1 MAAVASFDDAH
12 MAAALANGNAVAVV
26 IDMQNDFCHP
36 QGAMAALGA
45 DVTVNCALVE
55 PVRDFVEAVRAV
67 GGRTLFVR
75 LEHTPEHRPLPA
87 PGVPPDGV
95 CAAGSWG
102 AQLVFG
108 LAAQPGDLSVT
119 KTRYSAFLGT
129 DLEAVLR
136 ANGIDALVVTGT
148 TANVCVDSTVR
159 DAAQRGFTVWVLSD
173 LVGYVR
179 ADLAEPCL
187 RNLGLYFA
195 DVRTS
200 AGLIAALVSAAGR
213 GSINRS

>member
-1 MAAVASFDDAH
+1 
-12 MAAALANGNAVAVV
+12 MAAALANGSAVALV

-36 QGAMAALGA
+36 GGAMAARGA
-45 DVTVNCALVE
+45 DVTVNAALVG
-55 PVRDFVEAVRAV
+55 PVRDFVAAVRAV
-67 GGRTLFVR
+67 GGHVVFVR

-95 CAAGSWG
+95 CTAGSWG
-102 AQLVFG
+102 AQLVAG
-108 LAAQPGDLSVT
+108 LTVQPGDLSIA
-119 KTRYSAFLGT
+119 KPRYSAFLGT

-136 ANGIDALVVTGT
+136 TRGVDTQVVTGT

-195 DVRTS
+195 EVRNS
-200 AGLIAALVSAAGR
+200 AGLTAALGSADAGGR
-213 GSINRS
+213 VTRQ

>member
-1 MAAVASFDDAH
+1 MAAVDPDDAR
-12 MAAALANGNAVAVV
+12 MAAALANGSAVAVV

-36 QGAMAALGA
+36 DGAMAALGA
-45 DVTVNCALVE
+45 DVTVNSALVGS
-55 PVRDFVEAVRAV
+55 VREFVAAVRAV
-67 GGRTLFVR
+67 GGRVVFVR

-95 CAAGSWG
+95 CVAGSWG
-102 AQLVFG
+102 AQLAAG
-108 LAAQPGDLSVT
+108 LTVQPGDLSIS

-136 ANGIDALVVTGT
+136 SDGIDTLVVTGT

-195 DVRTS
+195 EVRTS
-200 AGLIAALVSAAGR
+200 AGLTAALVSAADR
-213 GSINRS
+213 GPITRR